1 MVTVSPQGRAA
12 FVAKWRVKRCWPTE
26 SPFLSPNFLNL
37 SSLFFVFLRGLRALC
52 GSISFLERK
61 NPMFPTSR
69 SNAVIQTTI
78 ANGTAL
84 SAAISMADFDAGS
97 VITPAAW
104 TAAAIAFKVCDT
116 FGGTF
121 VPLRGATG
129 AVLEITNVVASGA
142 FPLPAELHTCQYF
155 KIWSETAGAGTD
167 TNQAA
172 DRIMTVMLKS

>member
-1 MVTVSPQGRAA
+1 
-12 FVAKWRVKRCWPTE
+12 
-26 SPFLSPNFLNL
+26 
-37 SSLFFVFLRGLRALC
+37 
-52 GSISFLERK
+52 
-61 NPMFPTSR
+61 MFPTSK
-69 SNAVIQTTI
+69 SNTVVQTTI

-84 SAAISMADFDAGS
+84 SAPVAMADFDAGS

-116 FGGTF
+116 FGGTY

-129 AVLEITNVVASGA
+129 TVLEITNVVASGA

-155 KIWSETAGAGTD
+155 KLWSETAGAGTD
-167 TNQAA
+167 TNQGA